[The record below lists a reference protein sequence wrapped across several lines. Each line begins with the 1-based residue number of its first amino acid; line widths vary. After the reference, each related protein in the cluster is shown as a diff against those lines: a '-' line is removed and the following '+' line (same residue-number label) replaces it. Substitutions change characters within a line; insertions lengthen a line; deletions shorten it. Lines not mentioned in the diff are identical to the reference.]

1 MIGRHRRNADAGP
14 GVVLPIT
21 PMLDMAFQ
29 LLTFFIFT
37 YHPSEFEGQMELSLP
52 SDNTLAA
59 DKPENVDPNVRP
71 DRNRELELKTDLTV
85 IVRTQQ
91 NGQNY
96 GVISSVAVQDAGNV
110 KDLGSDLDNL
120 QKYLRELAQRVDP
133 KQGIKLQGDSRLKW
147 DSMVQVMDRCRLA
160 GFKNV
165 SFAPPQGYGLTRTRG
180 G

>member
-1 MIGRHRRNADAGP
+1 MIGRRRHADDAGP

-37 YHPSEFEGQMELSLP
+37 YHPSGFEGQMELSLP
-52 SDNTLAA
+52 TDNTTAA
-59 DKPENVDPNVRP
+59 DKLENVDPNLKP
-71 DRNRELELKTDLTV
+71 DKNRELEVKTDLLV
-85 IVRTQQ
+85 RVRTQQ

-96 GVISSVAVQDAGNV
+96 GEISDVSVEDSGNSTSLGNDLKKLLQHMQD
-110 KDLGSDLDNL
+110 
-120 QKYLRELAQRVDP
+120 LAKKVDP
-133 KQGIKLQGDSRLKW
+133 KQGIKVQGDSRLKW
-147 DSMVQVMDRCRLA
+147 DGMVQVMDRCRQA

-165 SFAPPQGYGLTRTRG
+165 SFAPPADFGVTRKKG